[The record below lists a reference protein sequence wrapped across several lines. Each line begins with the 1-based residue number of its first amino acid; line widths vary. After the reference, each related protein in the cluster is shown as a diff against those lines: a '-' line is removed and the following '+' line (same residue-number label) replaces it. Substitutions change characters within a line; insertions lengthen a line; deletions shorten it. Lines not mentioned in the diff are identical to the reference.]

1 MKYNLQ
7 QSKKAFERIEI
18 PKIFHPFITGGHNEK
33 LNALMK
39 ETGVKIHVPPPSV
52 NRDEITIAGDKEGV
66 QSAIETIKQIY
77 TKMVCVYILI
87 YALFIIDS
95 IMWFV
100 YFDCRKKNL
109 QLYLW
114 RYQNKNISI

>member
-1 MKYNLQ
+1 MIFQ

-33 LNALMK
+33 LNSLMK

-66 QSAIETIKQIY
+66 LLAIDKINYIY
-77 TKMVCVYILI
+77 SKMV
-87 YALFIIDS
+87 
-95 IMWFV
+95 
-100 YFDCRKKNL
+100 R
-109 QLYLW
+109 
-114 RYQNKNISI
+114 